1 MRNRIALLWF
11 LFEFDYTWS
20 LTAVPEKKSGV
31 NSRAGSAKKMYIT
44 TEPYKF
50 EGYWSFSKDQ
60 SCWFSGTLEYSP
72 ESHKIELRMWGQGE
86 RVNLDFQSDTIIGR
100 TTDEKKITLLNC
112 IIRKTSSRAFPSD
125 SNGKTF
131 LHIVEATRILIGEHH
146 NNFNEINYSSL
157 SIRYSDQFDF
167 IQTDGFHNDHFQ
179 GRPSITYNKPEK
191 IVLLKTDTIEIKICF
206 FGTFGHFGK
215 PANVSSIVQ
224 QEYFDFNFHETQDLN
239 LLRNEINML
248 KYFIAFSISKDVF
261 PLECSFGNRADNDG
275 SEDERIDLLSDSFF
289 KIKRNDNKTHHHGN
303 IIEIGDFQNEPDL
316 YEKWRSLFREKES
329 AIYKFF
335 STIYDDRYFLDEQFH
350 KLVMAFEDYHRNSPE
365 FCQTVVNQRGQRRDV
380 FLRERIESIFE
391 KFHKQLLYLF
401 KDLSEKDRVIKL
413 IRDSRDFLTHGGD
426 VRKEVSVKDPNSYFG
441 LTDLLI
447 SIIALMILNDLGFS
461 ENVIKDK
468 IWNLPSYYHL
478 VDKDW
483 SVVQ

>member
-1 MRNRIALLWF
+1 
-11 LFEFDYTWS
+11 
-20 LTAVPEKKSGV
+20 
-31 NSRAGSAKKMYIT
+31 MYIT
-44 TEPYKF
+44 TEPYRF

-60 SCWFSGTLEYSP
+60 SPWFSGTLEYSP
-72 ESHKIELRMWGQGE
+72 ESHKIELRMWGSGD

-112 IIRKTSSRAFPSD
+112 IIKESTSRVFPTD

-131 LHIVEATRILIGEHH
+131 LHIVEATRILIGEHY
-146 NNFNEINYSSL
+146 NNVNEINYSSL
-157 SIRYSDQFDF
+157 FIRYSGQFDF
-167 IQTDGFHNDHFQ
+167 IQTDGFHNDRSE
-179 GRPSITYNKPEK
+179 GKPSITYNKPDE

-206 FGTFGHFGK
+206 FGTFGHFGQ
-215 PANVSSIVQ
+215 PTNISSIVQ
-224 QEYFDFNFHETQDLN
+224 QEYFDITFHETHDLN
-239 LLRNEINML
+239 FLRKEINML
-248 KYFIAFSISKDVF
+248 RYFIAFSISKDVF
-261 PLECSFGNRADNDG
+261 PLECSFGNNADRDR
-275 SEDERIDLLSDSFF
+275 SEAERIDLLANSFF
-289 KIKRNDNKTHHHGN
+289 KTKRNDNTNHRHNN
-303 IIEIGDFQNEPDL
+303 IIEIGDFQNKPDL
-316 YEKWRSLFREKES
+316 YEKWRSLFKEKES

-350 KLVMAFEDYHRNSPE
+350 NLVMAFEDYHRNSPE
-365 FCQTVVNQRGQRRDV
+365 FRQTVVGSRRGV
-380 FLRERIESIFE
+380 SLKERIESIFE

-401 KDLSEKDRVIKL
+401 KDLREKQRVIKL
-413 IRDSRDFLTHGGD
+413 IKDSRDFLTHGGD
-426 VRKEVSVKDPNSYFG
+426 VRKEVSVKDPHSYFD
-441 LTDLLI
+441 LTDLLT